1 MHQKIEEVHGGSCTA
16 EHLMRLQE
24 RYIMRLAF
32 WDLKLRG
39 LNFELHR
46 YTPVCPNIDLGKL
59 EITAAVVSHLLAV
72 QQKDA
77 HDETQE
83 LICFKR
89 Q

>member
-1 MHQKIEEVHGGSCTA
+1 MHQNIEEVHEGSCTA
-16 EHLMRLQE
+16 EHFVPLQE
-24 RYIMRLAF
+24 RYIIRLAF

-39 LNFELHR
+39 LNFELHHS
-46 YTPVCPNIDLGKL
+46 TPVCPNMDLDRL
-59 EITAAVVSHLLAV
+59 EITSAVVSHLLAV
-72 QQKDA
+72 QQKYV